1 MILEEL
7 PPLPTSRRLSFYGKA
22 LVLTTNSGDMHLF
35 SYLSEVAV
43 YYPDRDCVVVNKPQ
57 SKTTMRHIDAFIEL
71 LRMRGKTPRVEQ
83 SKPNTWQKS

>member
-1 MILEEL
+1 MTLEEL
-7 PPLPTSRRLSFYGKA
+7 PPSSTSTRFSFYGKA
-22 LVLTTNSGDMHLF
+22 LVLITDNGDMHLF

-43 YYPDRDCVVVNKPQ
+43 YYLDRDCVVVNRPQ
-57 SKTTMRHIDAFIEL
+57 SKTTVRHIDAFIEL

>member
-1 MILEEL
+1 MTLEEL
-7 PPLPTSRRLSFYGKA
+7 PPSSTSTRFSFYGKA
-22 LVLTTNSGDMHLF
+22 LVLITDDGDMHLF

-57 SKTTMRHIDAFIEL
+57 SKTTMRHIDAFIEV
-71 LRMRGKTPRVEQ
+71 LRMRGKTPRIEQ